1 MNRLILAAA
10 FALLASGSLLATAAA
25 AQELLAD
32 ANKDGKIT
40 PQEYQDSR
48 RKFLMRA
55 DTNKDGK
62 ITPQE
67 WDRAAA
73 STRMDLEERGVDRA
87 GLVGKGGWFQAMD
100 ANKDNLVTPAEI
112 DAYTAA
118 RFKAKDPNGDGVITR
133 GEAAQLEKAAAK
145 KIN

>member
-1 MNRLILAAA
+1 MHRLVLAAA
-10 FALLASGSLLATAAA
+10 AFSLLASGAA

-32 ANKDGKIT
+32 
-40 PQEYQDSR
+40 S
-48 RKFLMRA
+48 
-55 DTNKDGK
+55 NKDGK

-73 STRMDLEERGVDRA
+73 STRMDLEERDVDHA

-100 ANKDNLVTPAEI
+100 SNKDNAVTAAEI
-112 DAYTAA
+112 DAYTAV
-118 RFKAKDPNGDGVITR
+118 RFKAHDPNGDGVITR
-133 GEAAQLEKAAAK
+133 GEAAQLERAAK

>member
-1 MNRLILAAA
+1 MNRLVLAAA
-10 FALLASGSLLATAAA
+10 LSLIASSAA
-25 AQELLAD
+25 AQAMLAD
-32 ANKDGKIT
+32 ADNDGKIT

-48 RKFLMRA
+48 RTFLMRA
-55 DTNKDGK
+55 DTDKDGK

-67 WDRAAA
+67 WERAAA

-100 ANKDNLVTPAEI
+100 ADKDNVVTPAEI

-133 GEAAQLEKAAAK
+133 GEAAQLERAAAK
-145 KIN
+145 TIK

>member
-1 MNRLILAAA
+1 MHRLALAAA
-10 FALLASGSLLATAAA
+10 AFSLLTSSAA

-32 ANKDGKIT
+32 AN
-40 PQEYQDSR
+40 R
-48 RKFLMRA
+48 
-55 DTNKDGK
+55 DGK

-100 ANKDNLVTPAEI
+100 ANKDNAVTPAEI

-133 GEAAQLEKAAAK
+133 GEAAQLEKTAAK

>member
-1 MNRLILAAA
+1 MNRLAYAAA
-10 FALLASGSLLATAAA
+10 ALSLLASSAA

-32 ANKDGKIT
+32 ANKDGKVT

-48 RKFLMRA
+48 RTFLMRA

-73 STRMDLEERGVDRA
+73 STRMNLEERGVDHA
-87 GLVGKGGWFQAMD
+87 GMVGKGGWFQAMD
-100 ANKDNLVTPAEI
+100 ANKDNVVTPAEI
-112 DAYTAA
+112 DAYTAV
-118 RFKAKDPNGDGVITR
+118 RFKAHDPNGDGVITR
-133 GEAAQLEKAAAK
+133 SEAAQLERDAAK
-145 KIN
+145 QMK

>member
-1 MNRLILAAA
+1 MNRLVLAAA
-10 FALLASGSLLATAAA
+10 ALSLIATSAA
-25 AQELLAD
+25 AQTMLAD
-32 ANKDGKIT
+32 ANRDGKIT
-40 PQEYQDSR
+40 PKEYQDSR
-48 RKFLMRA
+48 RTFLMRA
-55 DTNKDGK
+55 DTDKNGQ
-62 ITPQE
+62 ITPKE

-73 STRMDLEERGVDRA
+73 STRMELEERGVDRA

-100 ANKDNLVTPAEI
+100 ANKDNAVTPAEI

-133 GEAAQLEKAAAK
+133 GEAAQLEKTAAK